1 MNQFLRKISYRYLF
15 HKGSKSLSSQTL
27 LTSTGVGLGTAVLII
42 VLSVMNGFENELQ
55 KRILGVIPHV
65 TLETSGGFED
75 IESLTKTISNE
86 NNVIAVAP
94 FLSTQVVINN
104 GDVSKGVFLKGT
116 SAKNEI
122 SIIPDNMLI
131 GGIESLEDSSAI
143 VLGDSLAYELNV
155 AIGDSVNLLNIDQ
168 SNPLIG
174 VPRVVAFKVE
184 GIFSV
189 GSEVDQNYA
198 LISSD
203 SFLKLIKPKNG
214 TGIEVKVD
222 NVLEARNTGRSII
235 EKLDSSN
242 FIRMASWDQS
252 YGGLF
257 RAVQLEKIMVGMLM
271 SLILL
276 VAILSLLM
284 SVNNL
289 IKTNEKEIAILR
301 TIGYS
306 KWDIQSIFIQLILTI
321 GIFGIFFGNI
331 LGFFI
336 ASNITEFLNF
346 LSQAFNIS
354 MLDVYYL
361 DYFPSIIN
369 FEQIVWINIFTFLLL
384 LIFSFIPSNK
394 AANTNPV
401 NIINVS

>member
-1 MNQFLRKISYRYLF
+1 MNYFLRKISFRYLF
-15 HKGSKSLSSQTL
+15 HKGSKAPSSQTI
-27 LTSTGVGLGTAVLII
+27 LTSLGVGFGTAVLII

-65 TLETSGGFED
+65 TLESSGGFED
-75 IESLTKTISNE
+75 LENISE
-86 NNVIAVAP
+86 IILEDSNVEAIAP
-94 FLSTQVVINN
+94 FLSSQVVINSN
-104 GDVSKGVFLKGT
+104 DVSKGVIIKGT
-116 SAKNEI
+116 SQQNEI
-122 SIIPDNMLI
+122 SIIPDNMLVGDLEALE
-131 GGIESLEDSSAI
+131 GGSNII
-143 VLGDSLAYELNV
+143 VGDSLAYELNA

-174 VPRVVAFKVE
+174 VPRVIAFKVV

-198 LISSD
+198 LISQD

-214 TGIEVKVD
+214 IGLEIKVK
-222 NVLEARNTGRSII
+222 NVLDARKTGRAVIQ
-235 EKLDSSN
+235 KFDSEN
-242 FIRMASWDQS
+242 YIKMTSWDQS

-257 RAVQLEKIMVGMLM
+257 RAVQLEKIMVGLLM

-301 TIGYS
+301 TIGFS
-306 KWDIQSIFIQLILTI
+306 KWDIQSIFIQLVLTI

-331 LGFFI
+331 LGFFL

-346 LSQAFNIS
+346 LSQIFNIS

-369 FEQIVWINIFTFLLL
+369 FQQIVWINIITFLLL

-401 NIINVS
+401 NIVNKT

>member
-1 MNQFLRKISYRYLF
+1 MNYFLRKISFRYLYQ
-15 HKGSKSLSSQTL
+15 KGSKAPSSQTI
-27 LTSTGVGLGTAVLII
+27 LTSLGVGFGTAVLII

-65 TLETSGGFED
+65 TLESSGGFED
-75 IESLTKTISNE
+75 LENISEIILEES
-86 NNVIAVAP
+86 NVEALAP
-94 FLSTQVVINN
+94 FLSSQVVINSN
-104 GDVSKGVFLKGT
+104 DVSKGVIIKGT
-116 SAKNEI
+116 SEQNEI
-122 SIIPDNMLI
+122 SIIPDNMLVGDLEALE
-131 GGIESLEDSSAI
+131 GGSNII
-143 VLGDSLAYELNV
+143 VGDSLAYELNV

-174 VPRVVAFKVE
+174 VPRVIAFKVV

-198 LISSD
+198 LISQD

-214 TGIEVKVD
+214 IGLEIKVK
-222 NVLEARNTGRSII
+222 NVLDARKTGRAVIQ
-235 EKLDSSN
+235 KFDSEN
-242 FIRMASWDQS
+242 YIKMTSWDQS

-257 RAVQLEKIMVGMLM
+257 RAVQLEKIMVGLLM

-301 TIGYS
+301 TIGFS
-306 KWDIQSIFIQLILTI
+306 KWDIQSIFIQLVLTI

-331 LGFFI
+331 LGFFL

-346 LSQAFNIS
+346 LSQIFNIS

-369 FEQIVWINIFTFLLL
+369 FQQIVWINIITFLLL

-401 NIINVS
+401 NIVNKT

>member
-1 MNQFLRKISYRYLF
+1 MNYFLRKISFRYLC
-15 HKGSKSLSSQTL
+15 HKGSKAPSSQTI
-27 LTSTGVGLGTAVLII
+27 LTSLGVGFGTAVLII

-65 TLETSGGFED
+65 TLESSGGFED
-75 IESLTKTISNE
+75 LVNISEIILEES
-86 NNVIAVAP
+86 NVEALAP
-94 FLSTQVVINN
+94 FLSSQVVINSN
-104 GDVSKGVFLKGT
+104 DVSKGVIIKGT
-116 SAKNEI
+116 SEQNEI
-122 SIIPDNMLI
+122 SIIPDNMLVGDLEALE
-131 GGIESLEDSSAI
+131 GGSNII
-143 VLGDSLAYELNV
+143 VGDSLAYELNV

-174 VPRVVAFKVE
+174 VPRVIAFKVV

-198 LISSD
+198 LISQD

-214 TGIEVKVD
+214 IGLEIKVK
-222 NVLEARNTGRSII
+222 NVLDARKTGRAVIQ
-235 EKLDSSN
+235 KFDSEN
-242 FIRMASWDQS
+242 YIKMTSWDQS

-257 RAVQLEKIMVGMLM
+257 RAVQLEKIMVGLLM

-301 TIGYS
+301 TIGFS
-306 KWDIQSIFIQLILTI
+306 KWDIQSIFIQLVLTI

-331 LGFFI
+331 LGFFL

-346 LSQAFNIS
+346 LSQIFNIS

-369 FEQIVWINIFTFLLL
+369 FQQIVWINIITFLLL

-401 NIINVS
+401 NIVNKT

>member
-1 MNQFLRKISYRYLF
+1 MRKISFRYLF
-15 HKGSKSLSSQTL
+15 HKGSNSLSSQTL
-27 LTSTGVGLGTAVLII
+27 FTSLGVGLGTAVLII

-65 TLETSGGFED
+65 TLESSGGFKD
-75 IESLTKTISNE
+75 IENISKSISEDND
-86 NNVIAVAP
+86 VVAVAP
-94 FLSTQVVINN
+94 FLSSQVVINN
-104 GDVSKGVFLKGT
+104 GDVSKGVVIKGT
-116 SAKNEI
+116 SAQDEI

-131 GGIESLEDSSAI
+131 GEVESLEDGSNI
-143 VLGDSLAYELNV
+143 ILGDSLAYELNV

-174 VPRVVAFKVE
+174 VPRVVAFKVV
-184 GIFSV
+184 GVFSV

-198 LISSD
+198 LISSN

-214 TGIEVKVD
+214 VGLELKVK
-222 NVLEARNTGRSII
+222 NVLEARNIGRAII
-235 EKLDSSN
+235 QKLDTTN
-242 FIRMASWDQS
+242 YIKMTSWDQS

-257 RAVQLEKIMVGMLM
+257 RAVQLEKIMVSLLM

-289 IKTNEKEIAILR
+289 VKTNEKEIAILR

-321 GIFGIFFGNI
+321 GVFGIFFGNM
-331 LGFFI
+331 LGFFL

-346 LSQAFNIS
+346 LSQIFNIS

-361 DYFPSIIN
+361 DYFPSIISL
-369 FEQIVWINIFTFLLL
+369 EQIIWINIITFILLL
-384 LIFSFIPSNK
+384 VFSFIPSNK

-401 NIINVS
+401 NIVNKS

>member
-1 MNQFLRKISYRYLF
+1 MNQFLRKISFRYLF
-15 HKGSKSLSSQTL
+15 HKGSNSLSSQTL
-27 LTSTGVGLGTAVLII
+27 FTSLGVSLGTAVLII

-65 TLETSGGFED
+65 TLESSGGFKD
-75 IESLTKTISNE
+75 IENISKSISEDND
-86 NNVIAVAP
+86 VVAVAP
-94 FLSTQVVINN
+94 FLSSQVVINN
-104 GDVSKGVFLKGT
+104 GDISKGVVIKGT
-116 SAKNEI
+116 SAQDEI

-131 GGIESLEDSSAI
+131 GEVESLEDGSNI
-143 VLGDSLAYELNV
+143 ILGDSLAYELNV

-174 VPRVVAFKVE
+174 VPRVVAFKVV

-198 LISSD
+198 LISSN

-214 TGIEVKVD
+214 VGLELKVK
-222 NVLEARNTGRSII
+222 NVLEARNIGRAII
-235 EKLDSSN
+235 QKLDTTN
-242 FIRMASWDQS
+242 YIKMTSWDQS

-257 RAVQLEKIMVGMLM
+257 RAVQLEKIMVSLLM

-276 VAILSLLM
+276 VAILSLLI

-289 IKTNEKEIAILR
+289 VKTNEKEIAILR

-321 GIFGIFFGNI
+321 GVFGIFFGNM
-331 LGFFI
+331 LGFFL

-346 LSQAFNIS
+346 LSQIFNIS

-361 DYFPSIIN
+361 DYFPSIISL
-369 FEQIVWINIFTFLLL
+369 EQIIWINIITFILLL
-384 LIFSFIPSNK
+384 VFSFIPSNK

-401 NIINVS
+401 NIVNKS

>member
-1 MNQFLRKISYRYLF
+1 MNYFLRKISFRYLY
-15 HKGSKSLSSQTL
+15 HKGSKAPSSQTI
-27 LTSTGVGLGTAVLII
+27 LTSLGVGFGTAVLII

-65 TLETSGGFED
+65 TLESSGGFED
-75 IESLTKTISNE
+75 LENISEIILEES
-86 NNVIAVAP
+86 NVEALAP
-94 FLSTQVVINN
+94 FLSSQVVINSN
-104 GDVSKGVFLKGT
+104 DVSKGVIIKGT
-116 SAKNEI
+116 SQQNEI
-122 SIIPDNMLI
+122 SIIPDNMLVGDLEALE
-131 GGIESLEDSSAI
+131 GGSNII
-143 VLGDSLAYELNV
+143 VGDSLAYELNA

-174 VPRVVAFKVE
+174 VPRVIAFKVV

-198 LISSD
+198 LISQD

-214 TGIEVKVD
+214 IGLEIKVK
-222 NVLEARNTGRSII
+222 NVLDARKTGRAVIQ
-235 EKLDSSN
+235 KFDSEN
-242 FIRMASWDQS
+242 YIKMTSWDQS

-257 RAVQLEKIMVGMLM
+257 RAVQLEKIMVGLLM

-301 TIGYS
+301 TIGFS
-306 KWDIQSIFIQLILTI
+306 KWDIQSIFIQLVLTI

-331 LGFFI
+331 LGFFL

-346 LSQAFNIS
+346 LSQIFNIS

-369 FEQIVWINIFTFLLL
+369 FQQIVWINIITFLLL

-401 NIINVS
+401 NIVNKT

>member
-1 MNQFLRKISYRYLF
+1 MNQFLRKISFRYLF
-15 HKGSKSLSSQTL
+15 HKGSNSLSSQTL
-27 LTSTGVGLGTAVLII
+27 LTSLGVGLGTAVLII

-65 TLETSGGFED
+65 TLESSGGFKD
-75 IESLTKTISNE
+75 IENISKSISDHND
-86 NNVIAVAP
+86 VVAVAP
-94 FLSTQVVINN
+94 FLSSQVVINN
-104 GDVSKGVFLKGT
+104 RDVSKGVFIKGT
-116 SAKNEI
+116 SAQEEI

-131 GGIESLEDSSAI
+131 GEVESLEDGSNI
-143 VLGDSLAYELNV
+143 ILGDSLAYELNV
-155 AIGDSVNLLNIDQ
+155 AVGDSVNLLNIDQ

-174 VPRVVAFKVE
+174 VPRVVAFKVV
-184 GIFSV
+184 GVFSV

-198 LISSD
+198 LISSN

-214 TGIEVKVD
+214 IGLELKVQ
-222 NVLEARNTGRSII
+222 NVLEARNIGRAVI
-235 EKLDSSN
+235 EKLDTTN
-242 FIRMASWDQS
+242 YIKMTSWDQS

-257 RAVQLEKIMVGMLM
+257 RAVQLEKIMVSLLM

-289 IKTNEKEIAILR
+289 VKTNEKEIAILR

-321 GIFGIFFGNI
+321 GIFGIFFGNL
-331 LGFFI
+331 LGFFL

-346 LSQAFNIS
+346 LSQTFNIS

-361 DYFPSIIN
+361 DYFPSIISV
-369 FEQIVWINIFTFLLL
+369 EQIIWINIITFLLL

-401 NIINVS
+401 NIVNKS

>member
-1 MNQFLRKISYRYLF
+1 MNYFLRKISFRYLY
-15 HKGSKSLSSQTL
+15 HKGSKAPSSQTI
-27 LTSTGVGLGTAVLII
+27 LTSLGVGFGTAVLII

-65 TLETSGGFED
+65 TLESSGGFED
-75 IESLTKTISNE
+75 LENISE
-86 NNVIAVAP
+86 IILEDSNVEAIAP
-94 FLSTQVVINN
+94 FLSSQVVINSN
-104 GDVSKGVFLKGT
+104 DVSKGVVIKGT
-116 SAKNEI
+116 SQQNEI
-122 SIIPDNMLI
+122 SIIPDNMLVGDLEALE
-131 GGIESLEDSSAI
+131 GGSNII
-143 VLGDSLAYELNV
+143 VGDSLAYELNV

-174 VPRVVAFKVE
+174 VPRVIAFKVV

-198 LISSD
+198 LMSQD

-214 TGIEVKVD
+214 IGLEIKVK
-222 NVLEARNTGRSII
+222 NVLDARKTGRAVMQ
-235 EKLDSSN
+235 KFDSEN
-242 FIRMASWDQS
+242 YIKMTSWDQS

-257 RAVQLEKIMVGMLM
+257 RAVQLEKIMVGLLM

-301 TIGYS
+301 TIGFS
-306 KWDIQSIFIQLILTI
+306 KWDIQSIFIQLVLTI

-331 LGFFI
+331 LGFFL

-346 LSQAFNIS
+346 LSQIFNIS

-369 FEQIVWINIFTFLLL
+369 FQQIVWINIITFLLL

-401 NIINVS
+401 NIVNKT

>member
-1 MNQFLRKISYRYLF
+1 MNQFLRKISFRYLF
-15 HKGSKSLSSQTL
+15 HKGSNSLSSQTL
-27 LTSTGVGLGTAVLII
+27 LTSLGVGLGTAVLII

-65 TLETSGGFED
+65 TLESSGGFKD
-75 IESLTKTISNE
+75 IENISKSISDHND
-86 NNVIAVAP
+86 VVAVAP
-94 FLSTQVVINN
+94 FLSSQVVINN
-104 GDVSKGVFLKGT
+104 RDVSKGVFIKGT
-116 SAKNEI
+116 SAQEEI

-131 GGIESLEDSSAI
+131 GEVESLEDGSNI
-143 VLGDSLAYELNV
+143 ILGDSLAYELNV
-155 AIGDSVNLLNIDQ
+155 AVGDSVNLLNIDQ

-174 VPRVVAFKVE
+174 VPRVVAFKVV
-184 GIFSV
+184 GVFSV

-198 LISSD
+198 LISSN

-214 TGIEVKVD
+214 IGLELKVQ
-222 NVLEARNTGRSII
+222 NVLEARNIGRAII
-235 EKLDSSN
+235 EKLDTTN
-242 FIRMASWDQS
+242 YIKMTSWDQS

-257 RAVQLEKIMVGMLM
+257 RAVQLEKIMVSLLM

-289 IKTNEKEIAILR
+289 VKTNEKEIAILR

-321 GIFGIFFGNI
+321 GIFGIFFGNL
-331 LGFFI
+331 LGFFL

-346 LSQAFNIS
+346 LSQIFNIS

-361 DYFPSIIN
+361 DYFPSIVSI
-369 FEQIVWINIFTFLLL
+369 EQIVWINIVTFFLL

-401 NIINVS
+401 NIVNKS

>member
-1 MNQFLRKISYRYLF
+1 MNQFLRKISFRYLF
-15 HKGSKSLSSQTL
+15 HKGSNSLSSQTL
-27 LTSTGVGLGTAVLII
+27 LTSLGVGLGTAVLII

-65 TLETSGGFED
+65 TLESSGGFKD
-75 IESLTKTISNE
+75 IENISKSISDHND
-86 NNVIAVAP
+86 VVAVAP
-94 FLSTQVVINN
+94 FLSSQVVINN
-104 GDVSKGVFLKGT
+104 RDVSKGVFIKGT
-116 SAKNEI
+116 SAQEEI

-131 GGIESLEDSSAI
+131 GEVESLEDGSNI
-143 VLGDSLAYELNV
+143 ILGDSLAYELNV

-174 VPRVVAFKVE
+174 VPRVVAFKVV

-198 LISSD
+198 LISSN

-214 TGIEVKVD
+214 IGLELKVQ
-222 NVLEARNTGRSII
+222 NVLEARNIGRAII
-235 EKLDSSN
+235 EKLDTTN
-242 FIRMASWDQS
+242 YIKMTSWDQS

-257 RAVQLEKIMVGMLM
+257 RAVQLEKIMVSLLM

-289 IKTNEKEIAILR
+289 VKTNEKEIAILR

-321 GIFGIFFGNI
+321 GIFGIFFGNL
-331 LGFFI
+331 LGFFL

-346 LSQAFNIS
+346 LSQIFNIS

-361 DYFPSIIN
+361 DYFPSIISI
-369 FEQIVWINIFTFLLL
+369 EQIIWINIITFLLL

-401 NIINVS
+401 NIVNKS

>member
-1 MNQFLRKISYRYLF
+1 LRKISFRYLF
-15 HKGSKSLSSQTL
+15 HKGSNSLSSQTL
-27 LTSTGVGLGTAVLII
+27 FTSLGVGLGTAVLII

-65 TLETSGGFED
+65 TLESSGGFKD
-75 IESLTKTISNE
+75 IENISKSISEDND
-86 NNVIAVAP
+86 VVAVAP
-94 FLSTQVVINN
+94 FLSSQVVINN
-104 GDVSKGVFLKGT
+104 GDVSKGVVIKGT
-116 SAKNEI
+116 SAQDEI

-131 GGIESLEDSSAI
+131 GEVESLEDGSNI
-143 VLGDSLAYELNV
+143 ILGDSLAYELNV

-174 VPRVVAFKVE
+174 VPRVVAFKVV

-198 LISSD
+198 LISSN

-214 TGIEVKVD
+214 VGLELKVK
-222 NVLEARNTGRSII
+222 NVLEARNIGRAII
-235 EKLDSSN
+235 QKLDTTN
-242 FIRMASWDQS
+242 YIKMTSWDQS

-257 RAVQLEKIMVGMLM
+257 RAVQLEKIMVSLLM

-289 IKTNEKEIAILR
+289 VKTNEKEIAILR

-321 GIFGIFFGNI
+321 GVFGIFFGNM
-331 LGFFI
+331 LGFFL

-346 LSQAFNIS
+346 LSQIFNIS

-361 DYFPSIIN
+361 DYFPSIISV
-369 FEQIVWINIFTFLLL
+369 EQIIWINIITFLLL

-401 NIINVS
+401 NIVNKS

>member
-1 MNQFLRKISYRYLF
+1 MNYFLRKISFRYLY
-15 HKGSKSLSSQTL
+15 HKGSKAPSSQTI
-27 LTSTGVGLGTAVLII
+27 LTSLGVGFGTAVLII

-65 TLETSGGFED
+65 TLESSGGFED
-75 IESLTKTISNE
+75 LENISE
-86 NNVIAVAP
+86 IILEDSNVEALAP
-94 FLSTQVVINN
+94 FLSSQVVINSN
-104 GDVSKGVFLKGT
+104 DVSIGVIIKGT
-116 SAKNEI
+116 SQQNEI
-122 SIIPDNMLI
+122 SIIPDNMLVGDLEALE
-131 GGIESLEDSSAI
+131 GGSNII
-143 VLGDSLAYELNV
+143 VGDSLAYELNA
-155 AIGDSVNLLNIDQ
+155 AIGDSVNILNIDQ

-174 VPRVVAFKVE
+174 VPRVIAFKVV

-198 LISSD
+198 LISQD

-214 TGIEVKVD
+214 IGLEIKVK
-222 NVLEARNTGRSII
+222 NVLDARKTGRAVIQ
-235 EKLDSSN
+235 KFDSEN
-242 FIRMASWDQS
+242 YIKMTSWDQS

-257 RAVQLEKIMVGMLM
+257 RAVQLEKIMVGLLM

-301 TIGYS
+301 TIGFS
-306 KWDIQSIFIQLILTI
+306 KWDIQSIFIQLVLTI
-321 GIFGIFFGNI
+321 GVFGIFFGNI
-331 LGFFI
+331 LGFFL

-346 LSQAFNIS
+346 LSQIFNIS

-369 FEQIVWINIFTFLLL
+369 FQQIVWINIITFLLL

-401 NIINVS
+401 NIVNKT

>member
-1 MNQFLRKISYRYLF
+1 MNYFLRKISFRYLY
-15 HKGSKSLSSQTL
+15 HKGSKAPSSQTI
-27 LTSTGVGLGTAVLII
+27 LTSLGVGFGTAVLII

-65 TLETSGGFED
+65 TLESSGGFEGLEN
-75 IESLTKTISNE
+75 ISEIISKES
-86 NNVIAVAP
+86 NVEAVAP
-94 FLSTQVVINN
+94 FLSSQVVINSN
-104 GDVSKGVFLKGT
+104 DVSKGVIIKGT
-116 SAKNEI
+116 SQQNEI
-122 SIIPDNMLI
+122 SIIPDNMLVGDLEALE
-131 GGIESLEDSSAI
+131 GGSNII
-143 VLGDSLAYELNV
+143 VGDSLAYELNV
-155 AIGDSVNLLNIDQ
+155 AMGDLVNLLNIDQ

-174 VPRVVAFKVE
+174 VPRVIAFKVV

-198 LISSD
+198 LISQD
-203 SFLKLIKPKNG
+203 SYLKLIKPKNG
-214 TGIEVKVD
+214 IGLEIKVK
-222 NVLEARNTGRSII
+222 NVLDARKTGREVIQKFNSENYII
-235 EKLDSSN
+235 
-242 FIRMASWDQS
+242 MTSWDQS

-257 RAVQLEKIMVGMLM
+257 RAVQLEKIMVGLLM

-301 TIGYS
+301 TIGFS
-306 KWDIQSIFIQLILTI
+306 KWDIQSIFIQLVLTI

-331 LGFFI
+331 LGFFL

-346 LSQAFNIS
+346 LSQIFNIS

-369 FEQIVWINIFTFLLL
+369 FQQIVWINIITFLLL

-401 NIINVS
+401 NIVNKT

>member
-1 MNQFLRKISYRYLF
+1 MRKISFRYLF
-15 HKGSKSLSSQTL
+15 HKGSNSLSSQTL
-27 LTSTGVGLGTAVLII
+27 LTSLGVGLGTAVLII

-65 TLETSGGFED
+65 TLESSGGFKD
-75 IESLTKTISNE
+75 IENISKSISDHND
-86 NNVIAVAP
+86 VVAVAP
-94 FLSTQVVINN
+94 FLSSQAVINN
-104 GDVSKGVFLKGT
+104 RDVSKGVFIKGT
-116 SAKNEI
+116 SAQEEI

-131 GGIESLEDSSAI
+131 GEVESLEDGSNI
-143 VLGDSLAYELNV
+143 ILGDSLAYELNV
-155 AIGDSVNLLNIDQ
+155 AVGDSVNLLNIDQ

-174 VPRVVAFKVE
+174 VPRVVAFKVV
-184 GIFSV
+184 GVFSV

-198 LISSD
+198 LISSN

-214 TGIEVKVD
+214 IGLELKVQ
-222 NVLEARNTGRSII
+222 NVLEARNIGRAII
-235 EKLDSSN
+235 EKLDTTN
-242 FIRMASWDQS
+242 YIKMTSWDQS

-257 RAVQLEKIMVGMLM
+257 RAVQLEKIMVSLLM

-289 IKTNEKEIAILR
+289 VKTNEKEIAILR

-321 GIFGIFFGNI
+321 GIFGIFFGNL
-331 LGFFI
+331 LGFFL

-346 LSQAFNIS
+346 LSQIFNIS

-361 DYFPSIIN
+361 DYFPSIVSI
-369 FEQIVWINIFTFLLL
+369 EQIVWINIITFFLL

-401 NIINVS
+401 NIVNKS

>member
-1 MNQFLRKISYRYLF
+1 MNQFLRKISFRYLF
-15 HKGSKSLSSQTL
+15 HKGSNSLSSQTL
-27 LTSTGVGLGTAVLII
+27 LTSLGVGLGTAVLII

-65 TLETSGGFED
+65 TLESSGGFKD
-75 IESLTKTISNE
+75 IENISKSISDHND
-86 NNVIAVAP
+86 VVAVAP
-94 FLSTQVVINN
+94 FLSSQVVINN
-104 GDVSKGVFLKGT
+104 RDVSKGVVIKGT
-116 SAKNEI
+116 SAQEEI

-131 GGIESLEDSSAI
+131 GEVESLEDGSNI
-143 VLGDSLAYELNV
+143 ILGDSLAYELNV
-155 AIGDSVNLLNIDQ
+155 AVGDSVNLLNIDQ

-174 VPRVVAFKVE
+174 VPRVV
-184 GIFSV
+184 SV

-198 LISSD
+198 LISSN

-214 TGIEVKVD
+214 IGLELKVQ
-222 NVLEARNTGRSII
+222 NVLEARNIGRAII
-235 EKLDSSN
+235 EKLDTTN
-242 FIRMASWDQS
+242 YIKMTSWDQS

-257 RAVQLEKIMVGMLM
+257 RAVQLEKIMVSLLM

-289 IKTNEKEIAILR
+289 VKTNEKEIAILR

-321 GIFGIFFGNI
+321 GIFGIFFGNL
-331 LGFFI
+331 LGFFL

-346 LSQAFNIS
+346 LSQIFNIS

-361 DYFPSIIN
+361 DYFPSIISV
-369 FEQIVWINIFTFLLL
+369 EQIIWINIFTFLLL

-401 NIINVS
+401 NIVNKS

>member
-1 MNQFLRKISYRYLF
+1 MNQFLRKISFRYLF
-15 HKGSKSLSSQTL
+15 HKGSNSLSSQTL
-27 LTSTGVGLGTAVLII
+27 LTSLGVGLGTAVLII

-65 TLETSGGFED
+65 TLESSGGFEG
-75 IESLTKTISNE
+75 IENISKTISEDKNI
-86 NNVIAVAP
+86 IAVAP
-94 FLSTQVVINN
+94 FLSSQVVINN
-104 GDVSKGVFLKGT
+104 GAVSKGVVIKGT
-116 SAKNEI
+116 TAQDEI

-131 GGIESLEDSSAI
+131 GGVESLEDGSNI
-143 VLGDSLAYELNV
+143 ILGDSLAYELNV

-174 VPRVVAFKVE
+174 VPRVVAFKVV

-198 LISSD
+198 LISSN

-214 TGIEVKVD
+214 VGLELKVK
-222 NVLEARNTGRSII
+222 NVLEARSIGRATI
-235 EKLDSSN
+235 EKLDTTN
-242 FIRMASWDQS
+242 YIKMTSWDQS

-257 RAVQLEKIMVGMLM
+257 RAVQLEKIMVGLLM

-289 IKTNEKEIAILR
+289 VKNNEKEIAILR

-321 GIFGIFFGNI
+321 GVFGIFFGNM

-346 LSQAFNIS
+346 LSQIFNIS

-361 DYFPSIIN
+361 DYFPSIISI
-369 FEQIVWINIFTFLLL
+369 EQIIWINIITFLLL

-401 NIINVS
+401 NIVNKS

>member
-1 MNQFLRKISYRYLF
+1 MNYFLRKISFRYLY
-15 HKGSKSLSSQTL
+15 HKGSKAPSSQTI
-27 LTSTGVGLGTAVLII
+27 LTSLGVGFGTAVLII

-65 TLETSGGFED
+65 TLESSGGFED
-75 IESLTKTISNE
+75 LENISE
-86 NNVIAVAP
+86 IILEDSNVEAIAP
-94 FLSTQVVINN
+94 FLSSQVVINSN
-104 GDVSKGVFLKGT
+104 DVSKGVVIKGT
-116 SAKNEI
+116 SQQSEI
-122 SIIPDNMLI
+122 SIIPDNMLVGDLEALE
-131 GGIESLEDSSAI
+131 GGSNII
-143 VLGDSLAYELNV
+143 VGDSLAYELNV

-174 VPRVVAFKVE
+174 VPRVIAFKVV

-198 LISSD
+198 LISQD

-214 TGIEVKVD
+214 IGLEIKVK
-222 NVLEARNTGRSII
+222 NVLDARKTGRAVMQ
-235 EKLDSSN
+235 KFDSEN
-242 FIRMASWDQS
+242 YIKMTSWDQS

-257 RAVQLEKIMVGMLM
+257 RAVQLEKIMVGLLM

-301 TIGYS
+301 TIGFS

-331 LGFFI
+331 LGFFL

-346 LSQAFNIS
+346 LSQIFNIS

-369 FEQIVWINIFTFLLL
+369 FQQIVWINIITFLLL

-401 NIINVS
+401 NIVNKT

>member
-1 MNQFLRKISYRYLF
+1 MRKISFRYLF
-15 HKGSKSLSSQTL
+15 HKGSNSLSSQTL
-27 LTSTGVGLGTAVLII
+27 LTSLGVGLGTAVLII

-65 TLETSGGFED
+65 TLESSGGFKD
-75 IESLTKTISNE
+75 IENISKSISDDND
-86 NNVIAVAP
+86 VVAVAP
-94 FLSTQVVINN
+94 FLSSQVVINN
-104 GDVSKGVFLKGT
+104 RDVSKGVFIKGT
-116 SAKNEI
+116 SAQEEI

-131 GGIESLEDSSAI
+131 GEVESLEDGSNI
-143 VLGDSLAYELNV
+143 ILGDSLAYELNV
-155 AIGDSVNLLNIDQ
+155 AVGDSVNLLNIDQ

-174 VPRVVAFKVE
+174 VPRVVAFKVV
-184 GIFSV
+184 GVFSV

-198 LISSD
+198 LISSN

-214 TGIEVKVD
+214 VGLELKVQ
-222 NVLEARNTGRSII
+222 NVLEARNIGRAII
-235 EKLDSSN
+235 EKLDTTN
-242 FIRMASWDQS
+242 YIKMTSWDQS

-257 RAVQLEKIMVGMLM
+257 RAVQLEKIMVSLLM

-289 IKTNEKEIAILR
+289 VKTNEKEIAILR

-321 GIFGIFFGNI
+321 GIFGIFFGNL
-331 LGFFI
+331 LGFFL

-346 LSQAFNIS
+346 LSQIFNIS

-361 DYFPSIIN
+361 DYFPSIISV
-369 FEQIVWINIFTFLLL
+369 EQIIWINIITFLLL

-401 NIINVS
+401 NIVNKS

>member
-1 MNQFLRKISYRYLF
+1 MNYFLRKISFRYLY
-15 HKGSKSLSSQTL
+15 HKGSKAPSSQTI
-27 LTSTGVGLGTAVLII
+27 LTSLGVGFGTAVLII

-65 TLETSGGFED
+65 TLESSGGFED
-75 IESLTKTISNE
+75 LENISEIILEES
-86 NNVIAVAP
+86 NVEALAP
-94 FLSTQVVINN
+94 FLSSQVVINSN
-104 GDVSKGVFLKGT
+104 DVSKGVIIKGT
-116 SAKNEI
+116 SQKNEI
-122 SIIPDNMLI
+122 SIIPDNMLVGDLEALE
-131 GGIESLEDSSAI
+131 GGSNII
-143 VLGDSLAYELNV
+143 VGDSLAYELNA

-174 VPRVVAFKVE
+174 VPRVIAFKVV

-198 LISSD
+198 LISQD

-214 TGIEVKVD
+214 IGLEIKVK
-222 NVLEARNTGRSII
+222 NVLDARKTGRAVIQ
-235 EKLDSSN
+235 KFDSEN
-242 FIRMASWDQS
+242 YIKMTSWDQS

-257 RAVQLEKIMVGMLM
+257 RAVQLEKIMVGLLM

-301 TIGYS
+301 TIGFS
-306 KWDIQSIFIQLILTI
+306 KWDIQSIFIQLVLTI

-331 LGFFI
+331 LGFFL

-346 LSQAFNIS
+346 LSQIFNIS

-369 FEQIVWINIFTFLLL
+369 FQQIVWINIITFLLL

-401 NIINVS
+401 NIVNKT

>member
-1 MNQFLRKISYRYLF
+1 MRKISFRYLF
-15 HKGSKSLSSQTL
+15 HKGSNSLSSQTL
-27 LTSTGVGLGTAVLII
+27 LTSLGVGLGTAVLII

-65 TLETSGGFED
+65 TLESSGGFKD
-75 IESLTKTISNE
+75 IENISKSISDHND
-86 NNVIAVAP
+86 VVAVAP
-94 FLSTQVVINN
+94 FLSSQVVINN
-104 GDVSKGVFLKGT
+104 RDVSKGVFIKGT
-116 SAKNEI
+116 SAQEEI

-131 GGIESLEDSSAI
+131 GEVESLEDGSNI
-143 VLGDSLAYELNV
+143 ILGDSLAYELNV
-155 AIGDSVNLLNIDQ
+155 AVGDSVNLLNIDQ

-174 VPRVVAFKVE
+174 VPRVVAFKVV
-184 GIFSV
+184 GVFSV

-198 LISSD
+198 LISSN

-214 TGIEVKVD
+214 IGLELKVQ
-222 NVLEARNTGRSII
+222 NVLEARNIGRAII
-235 EKLDSSN
+235 QKLDTTN
-242 FIRMASWDQS
+242 YIKMTSWDQS

-257 RAVQLEKIMVGMLM
+257 RAVQLEKIMVSLLM

-289 IKTNEKEIAILR
+289 VKTNEKEIAILR

-321 GIFGIFFGNI
+321 GVFGIFFGNM
-331 LGFFI
+331 LGFFL

-346 LSQAFNIS
+346 LSQIFNIS

-361 DYFPSIIN
+361 DYFPSIISL
-369 FEQIVWINIFTFLLL
+369 EQIIWINIITFILLL
-384 LIFSFIPSNK
+384 VFSFIPSNK

-401 NIINVS
+401 NIVNKS

>member
-1 MNQFLRKISYRYLF
+1 MNQFLRKISFRYLF
-15 HKGSKSLSSQTL
+15 HKGSNSLSSQTL
-27 LTSTGVGLGTAVLII
+27 LTSLGVSLGTAVLII

-65 TLETSGGFED
+65 TLESSGGFKD
-75 IESLTKTISNE
+75 IENISKSISDHND
-86 NNVIAVAP
+86 VVAVAP
-94 FLSTQVVINN
+94 FLSSQVVINN
-104 GDVSKGVFLKGT
+104 RDVSKGVFIKGT
-116 SAKNEI
+116 SAQEEI

-131 GGIESLEDSSAI
+131 GEVESLEDGSNI
-143 VLGDSLAYELNV
+143 ILGDSLAYELNV
-155 AIGDSVNLLNIDQ
+155 AVGDSVNLLNIDQ

-174 VPRVVAFKVE
+174 VPRVVAFKVV
-184 GIFSV
+184 GVFSV

-198 LISSD
+198 LISSN

-214 TGIEVKVD
+214 IGLELKVQ
-222 NVLEARNTGRSII
+222 NVLEARNIGRAVI
-235 EKLDSSN
+235 EKLDTTN
-242 FIRMASWDQS
+242 YIKMTSWDQS

-257 RAVQLEKIMVGMLM
+257 RAVQLEKIMVSLLM

-289 IKTNEKEIAILR
+289 VKTNEKEIAILR

-321 GIFGIFFGNI
+321 GIFGIFFGNL
-331 LGFFI
+331 LGFFL

-346 LSQAFNIS
+346 LSQIFNIS

-361 DYFPSIIN
+361 DYFPSIISV
-369 FEQIVWINIFTFLLL
+369 EQIIWINIITFLLL

-401 NIINVS
+401 NIVNKS

>member
-1 MNQFLRKISYRYLF
+1 MNYFLRKISFRYLY
-15 HKGSKSLSSQTL
+15 HKGSKAPSSQTI
-27 LTSTGVGLGTAVLII
+27 LTSLGVGFGTAVLII
-42 VLSVMNGFENELQ
+42 VLSVMNGFENELR

-65 TLETSGGFED
+65 TLESSGGFED
-75 IESLTKTISNE
+75 LENISEIILEES
-86 NNVIAVAP
+86 NVEAVAP
-94 FLSTQVVINN
+94 FLSSQVVINSN
-104 GDVSKGVFLKGT
+104 DVSKGVIIKGT
-116 SAKNEI
+116 SQQNEI
-122 SIIPDNMLI
+122 SIIPDNMLV
-131 GGIESLEDSSAI
+131 GDLEALEGASNII
-143 VLGDSLAYELNV
+143 VGDSLAYELNV

-174 VPRVVAFKVE
+174 VPRVIAFKVV

-198 LISSD
+198 LISQN

-214 TGIEVKVD
+214 IGLEIKVK
-222 NVLEARNTGRSII
+222 NVLDARKTGRVVIQKFNSDNYI
-235 EKLDSSN
+235 K
-242 FIRMASWDQS
+242 MTSWDQS

-257 RAVQLEKIMVGMLM
+257 RAVQLEKIMVGLLM

-301 TIGYS
+301 TIGFS
-306 KWDIQSIFIQLILTI
+306 KLDIQSIFIQLVLTI
-321 GIFGIFFGNI
+321 GIFGIFFGNM

-336 ASNITEFLNF
+336 ASNITEFLNL
-346 LSQAFNIS
+346 LSQIFNIS

-369 FEQIVWINIFTFLLL
+369 FQQIFWINIITFLLL

-394 AANTNPV
+394 AANTNPINIV
-401 NIINVS
+401 NKV

>member
-1 MNQFLRKISYRYLF
+1 MNYFLRKISFRYLC
-15 HKGSKSLSSQTL
+15 HKGSKAPSSQTI
-27 LTSTGVGLGTAVLII
+27 LTSLGVGFGTAVLII

-65 TLETSGGFED
+65 TLESSGGFED
-75 IESLTKTISNE
+75 LENISEIILEES
-86 NNVIAVAP
+86 NVEALAP
-94 FLSTQVVINN
+94 FLSSQVVINSN
-104 GDVSKGVFLKGT
+104 DVSKGVIIKGT
-116 SAKNEI
+116 SQQNEI
-122 SIIPDNMLI
+122 SIIPDNMLVGDLEALE
-131 GGIESLEDSSAI
+131 GGSNII
-143 VLGDSLAYELNV
+143 VGDSLAYELNA

-174 VPRVVAFKVE
+174 VPRVIAFKVV

-198 LISSD
+198 LISQD

-214 TGIEVKVD
+214 IGLEIKVK
-222 NVLEARNTGRSII
+222 NVLDARKTGGAVIQ
-235 EKLDSSN
+235 KFDSEN
-242 FIRMASWDQS
+242 YIKMTSWDQS

-257 RAVQLEKIMVGMLM
+257 RAVQLEKIMVGLLM

-301 TIGYS
+301 TIGFS
-306 KWDIQSIFIQLILTI
+306 KWDIQSIFIQLVLTI
-321 GIFGIFFGNI
+321 GVFGIFFGNI
-331 LGFFI
+331 LGFFL

-346 LSQAFNIS
+346 LSQIFNIS

-369 FEQIVWINIFTFLLL
+369 FQQIVWINIITFLLL

-401 NIINVS
+401 NIVNKA

>member
-1 MNQFLRKISYRYLF
+1 MNQFLRKISFRYLF
-15 HKGSKSLSSQTL
+15 HKGSNSLSSQTL
-27 LTSTGVGLGTAVLII
+27 FTSLGVSLGTAVLII
-42 VLSVMNGFENELQ
+42 VLSVINGFENELQ

-65 TLETSGGFED
+65 TLESSGGFKD
-75 IESLTKTISNE
+75 IENISISISEDND
-86 NNVIAVAP
+86 VVAVAP
-94 FLSTQVVINN
+94 FLSSQVVINN
-104 GDVSKGVFLKGT
+104 GDVSKGVVIKGT
-116 SAKNEI
+116 SAKDEI

-131 GGIESLEDSSAI
+131 GEVGSLEEGSNI
-143 VLGDSLAYELNV
+143 ILGDSLAYELNV
-155 AIGDSVNLLNIDQ
+155 AVGDSVNLLNIDQ

-174 VPRVVAFKVE
+174 VPRVVAFKVV

-198 LISSD
+198 LISSN

-214 TGIEVKVD
+214 VGLELKVK
-222 NVLEARNTGRSII
+222 NVLEARNIGRAII
-235 EKLDSSN
+235 QKLDTTN
-242 FIRMASWDQS
+242 YIKMTSWDQS

-257 RAVQLEKIMVGMLM
+257 RAVQLEKIMVSLLM

-289 IKTNEKEIAILR
+289 VKTNEKEIAILR

-321 GIFGIFFGNI
+321 GVFGIFFGNM
-331 LGFFI
+331 LGFFL

-346 LSQAFNIS
+346 LSEIFNIS

-361 DYFPSIIN
+361 DYFPSIISL
-369 FEQIVWINIFTFLLL
+369 EQIIWINIITFILLL
-384 LIFSFIPSNK
+384 VFSFIPSNK

-401 NIINVS
+401 NIVNKS

>member
-1 MNQFLRKISYRYLF
+1 MNQFLRKISFRYLF
-15 HKGSKSLSSQTL
+15 HKGSNSLSSQTL
-27 LTSTGVGLGTAVLII
+27 LTSLGVGLGTAVLII

-65 TLETSGGFED
+65 TLESSGGFKD
-75 IESLTKTISNE
+75 IENISKSISDHND
-86 NNVIAVAP
+86 VVAVAP
-94 FLSTQVVINN
+94 FLSSQVVINN
-104 GDVSKGVFLKGT
+104 RDVSKGVFIKGT
-116 SAKNEI
+116 SAQEEI

-131 GGIESLEDSSAI
+131 GEVESLEDGSNI
-143 VLGDSLAYELNV
+143 ILGDSLAYELNV
-155 AIGDSVNLLNIDQ
+155 AVGDSVNLLNIDQ

-174 VPRVVAFKVE
+174 VPRVVAFKVV

-198 LISSD
+198 LISSN

-214 TGIEVKVD
+214 VGLELKVQ
-222 NVLEARNTGRSII
+222 NVLEARNIGRAII
-235 EKLDSSN
+235 EKLDTTN
-242 FIRMASWDQS
+242 YIKMTSWDQS

-257 RAVQLEKIMVGMLM
+257 RAVQLEKIMVSLLM

-289 IKTNEKEIAILR
+289 VKTNEKEIAILR

-321 GIFGIFFGNI
+321 GIFGIFFGNL
-331 LGFFI
+331 LGFFL

-346 LSQAFNIS
+346 LSQIFNIS

-361 DYFPSIIN
+361 DYFPSIISV
-369 FEQIVWINIFTFLLL
+369 EQIIWINIITFLLL

-401 NIINVS
+401 NIVNKS

>member
-1 MNQFLRKISYRYLF
+1 MNYFLRKISFRYLC
-15 HKGSKSLSSQTL
+15 HKGSKAPSSQTI
-27 LTSTGVGLGTAVLII
+27 LTSLGVGFGTAVLII

-65 TLETSGGFED
+65 TLESSGGFED
-75 IESLTKTISNE
+75 LENISEIILEES
-86 NNVIAVAP
+86 NVEALAP
-94 FLSTQVVINN
+94 FLSSQVVINSN
-104 GDVSKGVFLKGT
+104 DVSKGVIIKGT
-116 SAKNEI
+116 SEQNEI
-122 SIIPDNMLI
+122 SIIPDNMLVGDLEALE
-131 GGIESLEDSSAI
+131 GGSNII
-143 VLGDSLAYELNV
+143 VGDSLAYELNA

-174 VPRVVAFKVE
+174 VPRVIAFKVV

-198 LISSD
+198 LISQD

-214 TGIEVKVD
+214 IGLEIKVK
-222 NVLEARNTGRSII
+222 NVLDARKTGRAVIQ
-235 EKLDSSN
+235 KFDSEN
-242 FIRMASWDQS
+242 YIKMTSWDQS

-257 RAVQLEKIMVGMLM
+257 RAVQLEKIMVGLLM

-301 TIGYS
+301 TIGFS
-306 KWDIQSIFIQLILTI
+306 KWDIQSIFIQLVLTI

-331 LGFFI
+331 LGFFL

-346 LSQAFNIS
+346 LSQIFNIS

-369 FEQIVWINIFTFLLL
+369 FQQIVWINIITFLLL

-401 NIINVS
+401 NIVNKA

>member
-1 MNQFLRKISYRYLF
+1 MNQFLRKISFRYLF
-15 HKGSKSLSSQTL
+15 HKGSNSLSSQTL
-27 LTSTGVGLGTAVLII
+27 LTSLGVGLGTAVLII

-65 TLETSGGFED
+65 TLESSGGFKD
-75 IESLTKTISNE
+75 IENISKSISDHND
-86 NNVIAVAP
+86 VVAVAP
-94 FLSTQVVINN
+94 FLSSQVVINN
-104 GDVSKGVFLKGT
+104 RDVSKGVFIKGT
-116 SAKNEI
+116 SAQEEI

-131 GGIESLEDSSAI
+131 GEVESLEDGSNI
-143 VLGDSLAYELNV
+143 ILGDSLAYELNV
-155 AIGDSVNLLNIDQ
+155 AVGDSVNLLNIDQ

-174 VPRVVAFKVE
+174 VPRVVAFKVV
-184 GIFSV
+184 GVFSV

-198 LISSD
+198 LINSN

-214 TGIEVKVD
+214 IGLELKVQ
-222 NVLEARNTGRSII
+222 NVLEARNIGRAII
-235 EKLDSSN
+235 EKLDTTN
-242 FIRMASWDQS
+242 YIKMTSWDQS

-257 RAVQLEKIMVGMLM
+257 RAVQLEKIMVSLLM

-289 IKTNEKEIAILR
+289 VKTNEKEIAILR

-321 GIFGIFFGNI
+321 GIFGIFFGNL
-331 LGFFI
+331 LGFFL

-346 LSQAFNIS
+346 LSQIFNIS

-361 DYFPSIIN
+361 DYFPSIISV
-369 FEQIVWINIFTFLLL
+369 EQIIWINIITFLLL

-401 NIINVS
+401 NIVNKS

>member
-1 MNQFLRKISYRYLF
+1 MNYFLRKISFRYLY
-15 HKGSKSLSSQTL
+15 HKGSKAPSSQTI
-27 LTSTGVGLGTAVLII
+27 LTSLGVGFGTAVLII

-65 TLETSGGFED
+65 TLESSGGFED
-75 IESLTKTISNE
+75 LENISE
-86 NNVIAVAP
+86 IILEDSNVETVAP
-94 FLSTQVVINN
+94 FLSSQVVINSN
-104 GDVSKGVFLKGT
+104 DVSRGVIIKGT
-116 SAKNEI
+116 SQQNEI
-122 SIIPDNMLI
+122 SIIPDNMLVGDLEALE
-131 GGIESLEDSSAI
+131 GGSNII
-143 VLGDSLAYELNV
+143 VGDSLAYELNA

-174 VPRVVAFKVE
+174 VPRVIAFKVV

-198 LISSD
+198 LISQD

-214 TGIEVKVD
+214 IGLEIKVK
-222 NVLEARNTGRSII
+222 NVLDARKTGRAVIQ
-235 EKLDSSN
+235 KFDSEN
-242 FIRMASWDQS
+242 YIKMTSWDQS

-257 RAVQLEKIMVGMLM
+257 RAVQLEKIMVGLLM

-301 TIGYS
+301 TIGFS
-306 KWDIQSIFIQLILTI
+306 KWDIQSIFIQLVLTI

-331 LGFFI
+331 LGFFL

-346 LSQAFNIS
+346 LSQIFNIS

-369 FEQIVWINIFTFLLL
+369 FQQIVWINIITFLLL

-401 NIINVS
+401 NIVNKT

>member
-1 MNQFLRKISYRYLF
+1 MNYFLRKISFRYLY
-15 HKGSKSLSSQTL
+15 HKGSKAPSSQTV
-27 LTSTGVGLGTAVLII
+27 LTSLGVGFGTAVLII

-65 TLETSGGFED
+65 TLESSGGFED
-75 IESLTKTISNE
+75 LENISEIILEES
-86 NNVIAVAP
+86 NVEAIAP
-94 FLSTQVVINN
+94 FLSSQVVINSN
-104 GDVSKGVFLKGT
+104 DVSRGVIIKGT
-116 SAKNEI
+116 SQQNEI
-122 SIIPDNMLI
+122 SIIPDNMLVGDLEALE
-131 GGIESLEDSSAI
+131 GGSNII
-143 VLGDSLAYELNV
+143 VGDSLAYELNV

-174 VPRVVAFKVE
+174 VPRVIAFKVV

-198 LISSD
+198 LISQD

-214 TGIEVKVD
+214 IGLEIKVK
-222 NVLEARNTGRSII
+222 NVLDARKTGRAVIQ
-235 EKLDSSN
+235 KFDSEN
-242 FIRMASWDQS
+242 YIKMTSWDQS

-257 RAVQLEKIMVGMLM
+257 RAVQLEKIMVGLLM

-301 TIGYS
+301 TIGFS
-306 KWDIQSIFIQLILTI
+306 KWDIQSIFIQLVLTI

-331 LGFFI
+331 LGFFL

-346 LSQAFNIS
+346 LSQIFNIS

-361 DYFPSIIN
+361 DYFPSIIK
-369 FEQIVWINIFTFLLL
+369 FQQIVWINIITFLLL

-401 NIINVS
+401 NIVNKT

>member
-1 MNQFLRKISYRYLF
+1 MNQFLRKISFRYLF
-15 HKGSKSLSSQTL
+15 HKGSNSLSSQTL
-27 LTSTGVGLGTAVLII
+27 LTSLGVGLGTAVLII

-65 TLETSGGFED
+65 TLESSGGFED
-75 IESLTKTISNE
+75 IENITKTISEDKNI
-86 NNVIAVAP
+86 IAVAP
-94 FLSTQVVINN
+94 FLSSQVVINN
-104 GDVSKGVFLKGT
+104 RNVSKGVIIKGT
-116 SAKNEI
+116 SAKDEI

-131 GGIESLEDSSAI
+131 GEVESLEDGSNI
-143 VLGDSLAYELNV
+143 ILGDSLAYELSV

-174 VPRVVAFKVE
+174 VPRVVAFKVV

-198 LISSD
+198 LISSN

-214 TGIEVKVD
+214 FGLELKVQ
-222 NVLEARNTGRSII
+222 NVLEARNIGRATI
-235 EKLDSSN
+235 EKLDTTN
-242 FIRMASWDQS
+242 YIKMTSWDQS

-257 RAVQLEKIMVGMLM
+257 RAVQLEKIMVGLLM

-289 IKTNEKEIAILR
+289 VKTSEKEIAILR

-321 GIFGIFFGNI
+321 GVFGIFFGNM

-346 LSQAFNIS
+346 LSQIFNIS

-361 DYFPSIIN
+361 DYFPSIISV
-369 FEQIVWINIFTFLLL
+369 EQIVWINIITFLLL

-401 NIINVS
+401 NIINKS

>member
-1 MNQFLRKISYRYLF
+1 MNQFLRKISFRYLF
-15 HKGSKSLSSQTL
+15 HKGSNSLSSQTL
-27 LTSTGVGLGTAVLII
+27 LTSLGVGLGTAVLII

-65 TLETSGGFED
+65 TLESSGGFKD
-75 IESLTKTISNE
+75 IENISKSISDHND
-86 NNVIAVAP
+86 VVAVAP
-94 FLSTQVVINN
+94 FLSSQVVINN
-104 GDVSKGVFLKGT
+104 RDVSKGVFIKGT
-116 SAKNEI
+116 SAQEEI

-131 GGIESLEDSSAI
+131 GEVESLEDGSNI
-143 VLGDSLAYELNV
+143 ILGDSLAYELNV
-155 AIGDSVNLLNIDQ
+155 AVGDSVNLLNIDQ

-174 VPRVVAFKVE
+174 VPRVVAFKVV
-184 GIFSV
+184 GVFSV

-198 LISSD
+198 LISSN

-214 TGIEVKVD
+214 IGLELKVQ
-222 NVLEARNTGRSII
+222 NVLEARNIGRAII
-235 EKLDSSN
+235 EKLDTTN
-242 FIRMASWDQS
+242 YIKMTSWDQS

-257 RAVQLEKIMVGMLM
+257 RAVQLEKIMVSLLM

-289 IKTNEKEIAILR
+289 VKTNEKEIAILR

-306 KWDIQSIFIQLILTI
+306 KRDIQSIFIQLILTI
-321 GIFGIFFGNI
+321 GIFGIFFGNL
-331 LGFFI
+331 LGFFL

-346 LSQAFNIS
+346 LSQIFNIS

-361 DYFPSIIN
+361 DYFPSIISV
-369 FEQIVWINIFTFLLL
+369 EQIIWINIITFLLL

-401 NIINVS
+401 NIVNKS

>member
-1 MNQFLRKISYRYLF
+1 MNYFLRKISFRYLY
-15 HKGSKSLSSQTL
+15 HKGSKAPSSQTI
-27 LTSTGVGLGTAVLII
+27 LTSLGVGFGTAVLII

-65 TLETSGGFED
+65 TLESSGGFED
-75 IESLTKTISNE
+75 LENISEIILEES
-86 NNVIAVAP
+86 NVETVAP
-94 FLSTQVVINN
+94 FLSSQVVINSN
-104 GDVSKGVFLKGT
+104 DVSKGVIIKGT
-116 SAKNEI
+116 SQQNEI
-122 SIIPDNMLI
+122 SIIPDNMLVGDLEALE
-131 GGIESLEDSSAI
+131 GGSNII
-143 VLGDSLAYELNV
+143 VGDSLAYELNA

-174 VPRVVAFKVE
+174 VPRVIAFKVV

-198 LISSD
+198 LISQD

-214 TGIEVKVD
+214 IGLEIKVK
-222 NVLEARNTGRSII
+222 NVLDARKTGRAVIQ
-235 EKLDSSN
+235 KFDSEN
-242 FIRMASWDQS
+242 YIKMTSWDQS

-257 RAVQLEKIMVGMLM
+257 RAVQLEKIMVGLLM

-301 TIGYS
+301 TIGFS
-306 KWDIQSIFIQLILTI
+306 KWDIQSIFIQLVLTI

-331 LGFFI
+331 LGFFL

-346 LSQAFNIS
+346 LSQIFNIS

-369 FEQIVWINIFTFLLL
+369 FQQIVWINIITFLLL

-401 NIINVS
+401 NIVNKT

>member
-1 MNQFLRKISYRYLF
+1 MNQFLRKISFRYLF
-15 HKGSKSLSSQTL
+15 HKGSNSLSSQTL
-27 LTSTGVGLGTAVLII
+27 LTSLGVGLGTAVLII

-65 TLETSGGFED
+65 TLESSGGFKD
-75 IESLTKTISNE
+75 IENISKSISDHND
-86 NNVIAVAP
+86 VVAVAP
-94 FLSTQVVINN
+94 FLSSQVVINN
-104 GDVSKGVFLKGT
+104 RDVSKGVFIKGT
-116 SAKNEI
+116 SAQEEI

-131 GGIESLEDSSAI
+131 GEVESLEDGSNI
-143 VLGDSLAYELNV
+143 ILGDSLAYELNV
-155 AIGDSVNLLNIDQ
+155 AVGDSVNLLNIDQ

-174 VPRVVAFKVE
+174 VPRVVAFKVV
-184 GIFSV
+184 GVFSV

-198 LISSD
+198 LISSN

-214 TGIEVKVD
+214 IGLELKVQ
-222 NVLEARNTGRSII
+222 NVLEARNIGRAII
-235 EKLDSSN
+235 EKLDTTN
-242 FIRMASWDQS
+242 YIKMTSWDQS

-257 RAVQLEKIMVGMLM
+257 RAVQLEKIMVSLLM

-289 IKTNEKEIAILR
+289 VKTNEKEIAILR

-321 GIFGIFFGNI
+321 GIFGIFFGNV
-331 LGFFI
+331 LGFFL

-346 LSQAFNIS
+346 LSQIFNIS

-361 DYFPSIIN
+361 DYFPSIISV
-369 FEQIVWINIFTFLLL
+369 EQIIWINIITFLLL

-401 NIINVS
+401 NIVNKS

>member
-1 MNQFLRKISYRYLF
+1 MNYFLRKISFRYLF
-15 HKGSKSLSSQTL
+15 HKGSKALSSQTI
-27 LTSTGVGLGTAVLII
+27 LTSLGVGFGTAVLII

-65 TLETSGGFED
+65 TLESSGGFED
-75 IESLTKTISNE
+75 LENISEIILEES
-86 NNVIAVAP
+86 NVEALAP
-94 FLSTQVVINN
+94 FLSSQVVINSN
-104 GDVSKGVFLKGT
+104 DVSKGVIIKGT
-116 SAKNEI
+116 SEQNEI
-122 SIIPDNMLI
+122 SIIPDNMLVGDLEALE
-131 GGIESLEDSSAI
+131 GGSNII
-143 VLGDSLAYELNV
+143 VGDSLAYELNA

-174 VPRVVAFKVE
+174 VPRVIAFKVV

-198 LISSD
+198 LISQD

-214 TGIEVKVD
+214 IGLEIKVK
-222 NVLEARNTGRSII
+222 NVLDARKTGRAVIQ
-235 EKLDSSN
+235 KFDSEN
-242 FIRMASWDQS
+242 YIKMTSWDQS

-257 RAVQLEKIMVGMLM
+257 RAVQLEKIMVGLLM

-301 TIGYS
+301 TIGFS
-306 KWDIQSIFIQLILTI
+306 KWDIQSIFIQLVLTI
-321 GIFGIFFGNI
+321 GVFGIFFGNI
-331 LGFFI
+331 LGFFL

-346 LSQAFNIS
+346 LSQIFNIS

-369 FEQIVWINIFTFLLL
+369 FQQIVWIKIITFLLL

-394 AANTNPV
+394 AANTNPANIV
-401 NIINVS
+401 NKA

>member
-1 MNQFLRKISYRYLF
+1 MNYFLRKISYRYLY
-15 HKGSKSLSSQTL
+15 HKGSKAPSSQTI
-27 LTSTGVGLGTAVLII
+27 LTSLGVGFGTAVLII

-65 TLETSGGFED
+65 TLESSGGFED
-75 IESLTKTISNE
+75 LENISEIILEDSNVETI
-86 NNVIAVAP
+86 AP
-94 FLSTQVVINN
+94 FLSSQVVINSN
-104 GDVSKGVFLKGT
+104 DVSKGVIIKGT
-116 SAKNEI
+116 SQKNEI
-122 SIIPDNMLI
+122 SIIPDNMLVGDLEALE
-131 GGIESLEDSSAI
+131 GGSNII
-143 VLGDSLAYELNV
+143 VGDSLAYELNA

-174 VPRVVAFKVE
+174 VPRVIAFKVV

-198 LISSD
+198 LISQD

-214 TGIEVKVD
+214 IGLEIKVK
-222 NVLEARNTGRSII
+222 NVLDARKTGRAVIQ
-235 EKLDSSN
+235 KFDSEN
-242 FIRMASWDQS
+242 YIKMTSWDQS

-257 RAVQLEKIMVGMLM
+257 RAVQLEKIMVGLLM

-301 TIGYS
+301 TIGFS
-306 KWDIQSIFIQLILTI
+306 KWDIQSIFIQLVLTI

-331 LGFFI
+331 LGFFL

-346 LSQAFNIS
+346 LSQIFNIS

-369 FEQIVWINIFTFLLL
+369 FQQIVWINIITFLLL

-401 NIINVS
+401 NIVNKT